1 MKNTERAYI
10 GIELGTH
17 SYPEDLGQSGMD
29 DILDEGIDI
38 SADELYEFIYYNKYD
53 CSEEHLKML
62 LDDFDCSK
70 NMFYPLYCNYYKT
83 TSYSDWLDYK
93 SEMGEQK
100 RKAMVV
106 KAPKKKTPARKS
118 ITYNELANE
127 CTKALDKLA
136 ERDGK

>member
-17 SYPEDLGQSGMD
+17 LYPEDLGQSGMD
-29 DILDEGIDI
+29 DILNEGIDI
-38 SADELYEFIYYNKYD
+38 YANELYEFIYYNGYD

-62 LDDFDCSK
+62 LDDFDSSK
-70 NMFYPLYCNYYKT
+70 NMFYPLECNYDKT

-93 SEMGEQK
+93 SEMDEQK

-106 KAPKKKTPARKS
+106 KASVKKVASKKKVARKR
-118 ITYNELANE
+118 I
-127 CTKALDKLA
+127 
-136 ERDGK
+136 GK